1 MKKINLLLF
10 ASFLLALTSCSSSDD
25 ATAETNA
32 NLIVKLKFDENQVRL
47 DNLVNPSV
55 IAQGNAAQTPV
66 MNEMSA
72 HYLELSPTANTLI
85 GQGEVIYKGEETTK
99 GGEKAIDFSK
109 EIFVKDGEMFLKI
122 PLKDIKKGNYE
133 WLRISASYQNGKV
146 KALYNG
152 AEYDATLTSFLGYN
166 TYIDNYTING
176 KNVVI
181 KANKLQGYWGFE
193 ALGTVIDG
201 QAPAGAITVPN
212 PIYQTSPIPE
222 GSCVL
227 TGKFDKALAITGNE
241 TKDVTITISF
251 SINNSFE
258 WNEVNV
264 DGKYEPTAG
273 EIPVDMGLRGL
284 KLAVD

>member
-99 GGEKAIDFSK
+99 E
-109 EIFVKDGEMFLKI
+109 V
-122 PLKDIKKGNYE
+122 
-133 WLRISASYQNGKV
+133 
-146 KALYNG
+146 
-152 AEYDATLTSFLGYN
+152 
-166 TYIDNYTING
+166 
-176 KNVVI
+176 
-181 KANKLQGYWGFE
+181 NKL
-193 ALGTVIDG
+193 LI
-201 QAPAGAITVPN
+201 
-212 PIYQTSPIPE
+212 
-222 GSCVL
+222 
-227 TGKFDKALAITGNE
+227 LAKKI
-241 TKDVTITISF
+241 
-251 SINNSFE
+251 
-258 WNEVNV
+258 
-264 DGKYEPTAG
+264 
-273 EIPVDMGLRGL
+273 L
-284 KLAVD
+284 

>member
-1 MKKINLLLF
+1 
-10 ASFLLALTSCSSSDD
+10 
-25 ATAETNA
+25 
-32 NLIVKLKFDENQVRL
+32 
-47 DNLVNPSV
+47 
-55 IAQGNAAQTPV
+55 
-66 MNEMSA
+66 
-72 HYLELSPTANTLI
+72 
-85 GQGEVIYKGEETTK
+85 
-99 GGEKAIDFSK
+99 
-109 EIFVKDGEMFLKI
+109 VKDEEMFLKI

-146 KALYNG
+146 KALYND
-152 AEYDATLTSFLGYN
+152 AEYDAILTSFLGYN

-181 KANKLQGYWGFE
+181 KANKLQCYWGFE
-193 ALGTVIDG
+193 ALWTVIDG

-227 TGKFDKALAITGNE
+227 TSKFDKALAITVNE

-264 DGKYEPTAG
+264 DGKYEPAAG
-273 EIPVDMGLRGL
+273 EIPVDMG
-284 KLAVD
+284 